1 MSQQHR
7 SYVYGIVI
15 AAIPLLV
22 AAGFITSDDAQ
33 LWLNVAAAVLGLGAA
48 GLAKPNANPKK
59 VDVVPRDAGGRVG
72 GTGPDLG
79 TRED

>member
-7 SYVYGIVI
+7 TYIYGIII

-22 AAGFITSDDAQ
+22 AAGFISGDEAQ

-48 GLAKPNANPKK
+48 GLAKPNSNPKK
-59 VDVVPRDAGGRVG
+59 VSVVQVPD
-72 GTGPDLG
+72 GTGRYRANPDG
-79 TRED
+79 TGEYL